1 MKDKE
6 KLLEKYYEGT
16 TTLEEEKQLR
26 NLLSKEV
33 GSADGIFMSDLKA
46 MQPSTS
52 EQPKDLRQIIIP
64 VITVMSAACVALL
77 LWFQLPDQEQHKNDN
92 ISDITRSIVIEQH
105 INGEI
110 EDPEL
115 ALKQAKKAL
124 EFVSSKMNTG
134 TKNMEHLNK
143 LNQVK

>member
-1 MKDKE
+1 MRDKE

-16 TTLEEEKQLR
+16 TSLEEEKELR
-26 NLLSKEV
+26 DLLSKED
-33 GSADGIFMSDLKA
+33 GSVDGLFMHDLKEI
-46 MQPSTS
+46 QPVKAEKSKNT
-52 EQPKDLRQIIIP
+52 RQLLIS

-77 LWFQLPDQEQHKNDN
+77 LWFQLPDQHKNEN
-92 ISDITRSIVIEQH
+92 VSDISKAIVIEHH

-115 ALKQAKKAL
+115 ALEQAKKAL

-143 LNQVK
+143 LNQLK